1 MKLRRGLLA
10 IAFGLAAVVAVGAS
24 WQLARRFAANPAEQ
38 LVLAGIG
45 FEVFLALVAFAGA
58 TLSSAPLGE
67 RLGLGPSRLPG
78 AQLVALVVGTLGLSL
93 ALDGLLDL
101 THLREQSA
109 VLLEL
114 ETRLYGV
121 RGRTLALALVGLAL
135 VPGGAEELLCRGLL
149 QRGLQRRLG
158 APLAI
163 AVAALAFG
171 ALHVDPVHAA
181 SATLLGLY
189 LGAAAYLAGSTR
201 ASIACHVVNN
211 LVAVTTTAWGLGA
224 MPYPVVTAAAGGAV
238 AAGCLWW
245 VRRRTAPLPAP
256 RPAPVP

>member
-1 MKLRRGLLA
+1 MKLRRKLLA
-10 IAFGLAAVVAVGAS
+10 IAFCLAGVVAVGAG

-38 LVLAGIG
+38 LALAGIG

-58 TLSSAPLGE
+58 ALSSAPLGE

-78 AQLVALVVGTLGLSL
+78 SRLVALVVGTLGLSL
-93 ALDGLLDL
+93 ALDSLLDL
-101 THLREQSA
+101 THLREQS

-114 ETRLYGV
+114 EARLYGV

-163 AVAALAFG
+163 AVAALVVG

-224 MPYPVVTAAAGGAV
+224 MPYPVVTAAAGSAV

-245 VRRRTAPLPAP
+245 VRQRTAP
-256 RPAPVP
+256 RPAPVA